1 MDKKR
6 WQKPELVALL
16 RSRPEEAVLAACKF
30 DFISGPAGSAN
41 SCRVTGS
48 CGICSVRAA
57 S

>member
-16 RSRPEEAVLAACKF
+16 RAKPEEAVLAACKF
-30 DFISGPAGSAN
+30 DVASGPNGSAS
-41 SCRVTGS
+41 SCRITGS
-48 CGICSVRAA
+48 CGACSVRAV